1 MVKRN
6 VSKHYNSYEEVLAY
20 LHNEKRVVNLLLG
33 NGFSMAYNPAIFSYN
48 ALAGK
53 ISSDEDSTLKT
64 LFDTIKTSNFED
76 VMQSLDILLKL
87 ANAFGADG
95 KFIQSIKDAYSKL
108 QVRLINTIEK
118 IHPEHVFKLTSNEIE
133 LCGNF
138 LVPFLSKSKS
148 GKVFSTNYDLLLYWV
163 LMRYEDLSK
172 SMTHSD
178 GFGKERI
185 DEGGQYTTAIDRVY
199 SDELIWGGNSETQNI
214 FYLHGAL
221 HLFDNR
227 TQIIKERYD
236 GTYIMDKIHQRLIKN
251 QYPIFVTAGTG
262 DEKLN
267 HIMHNGY
274 LADAYNHLKSI
285 SGSLITVG
293 FGFGEYDKHIIQA
306 IKAAASQSL
315 DDCLRSVYVGVFN
328 DGDREH
334 IQKIANEFGC
344 KVNTFD
350 SSKMKIWKN

>member
-6 VSKHYNSYEEVLAY
+6 VSKHYNSYEEVLEY

-138 LVPFLSKSKS
+138 LVPFLSK
-148 GKVFSTNYDLLLYWV
+148 GG
-163 LMRYEDLSK
+163 ED
-172 SMTHSD
+172 
-178 GFGKERI
+178 
-185 DEGGQYTTAIDRVY
+185 
-199 SDELIWGGNSETQNI
+199 I
-214 FYLHGAL
+214 FLDSL
-221 HLFDNR
+221 R
-227 TQIIKERYD
+227 RREC
-236 GTYIMDKIHQRLIKN
+236 IHTKRGRK
-251 QYPIFVTAGTG
+251 P
-262 DEKLN
+262 LN
-267 HIMHNGY
+267 F
-274 LADAYNHLKSI
+274 
-285 SGSLITVG
+285 T
-293 FGFGEYDKHIIQA
+293 
-306 IKAAASQSL
+306 
-315 DDCLRSVYVGVFN
+315 
-328 DGDREH
+328 
-334 IQKIANEFGC
+334 
-344 KVNTFD
+344 
-350 SSKMKIWKN
+350 